1 MPRAAAPG
9 LISAPARPYDE
20 RVSTPPPEPGPPQVP
35 NGPPPGS
42 YTPPA
47 GGLDEQGTPYGYA
60 VPPPAGPYGY
70 AVPPPDGARP
80 RRTWDLV
87 LTIVLLVLAGVLAA
101 IMSFFGF
108 FLAMAGDSCGARD
121 CNSDFI
127 AVGLMVAV
135 ALPWVLLIVTAVVA
149 IVLLVK
155 RRIAFWVP
163 LVGGVLIISSWF
175 IGALIAAAGVPGSL

>member
-1 MPRAAAPG
+1 MT
-9 LISAPARPYDE
+9 
-20 RVSTPPPEPGPPQVP
+20 TPPADA
-35 NGPPPGS
+35 GPPPVPEGPAPGA
-42 YTPPA
+42 YAPPPA
-47 GGLDEQGTPYGYA
+47 FPDQQSSPYGYA
-60 VPPPAGPYGY
+60 VAPTA
-70 AVPPPDGARP
+70 DRRP

-87 LTIVLLVLAGVLAA
+87 VTIVLLVLDGVLAA

-135 ALPWVLLIVTAVVA
+135 ALPWVLLILVAVVS

-163 LVGGVLIISSWF
+163 LIGAVLIISSWF
-175 IGALIAAAGVPGSL
+175 IGAIIASAGVPGAL